1 MKILLSGLTVLTLTT
16 AAAHAGG
23 IDRSSLPL
31 SVLFA
36 DGTTAHLGF
45 SSVTPSVSGAYVAP
59 LTAFGP
65 STGNMAEN
73 YTTLNFAMKM
83 DFNDKFS
90 GALMMNQPYGA
101 DAQYTGGAYTGLE
114 AHWSS
119 SEIAAIL
126 KYKVNGGLSVYGGV
140 RNVTSKAEIMIPA
153 LLLGGNS
160 YQAVADSNS
169 QMGYLIGAAY
179 EKPEIAL
186 RASLTYQS
194 AITHDFATSELFTP
208 PGGEGA
214 KVAAAPIP
222 GGINTITNITLPQSV
237 TLDVQSGIAA
247 NTLLFGSVKWA
258 EWSKWHV
265 DPAVYRGATGQE
277 VTGFDN
283 DVITYQLGI
292 GRKINDNL
300 SVFAR
305 VGYEAST
312 GDVASRLAPT
322 DGMQSIGIGGSWTQN
337 NMKITGG
344 VEYVTLGD
352 AVDGSGTRFS
362 GNSAMGLGVSV
373 DFSF

>member
-1 MKILLSGLTVLTLTT
+1 M
-16 AAAHAGG
+16 
-23 IDRSSLPL
+23 
-31 SVLFA
+31 

-45 SSVTPSVSGAYVAP
+45 SSVTPSVSGAYVSP
-59 LTAFGP
+59 LTAFGA
-65 STGNMAEN
+65 STKNMAES
-73 YTTLNFAMKM
+73 YTTLNFALKM

-101 DAQYTGGAYTGLE
+101 DARYTGGAYTGLE
-114 AHWSS
+114 AHWKSN
-119 SEIAAIL
+119 EIAAIL
-126 KYKVNGGLSVYGGV
+126 KYRLNDNMSVYGGL
-140 RNVTSKAEIMIPA
+140 RNVTSEAEIAIPA
-153 LLLGGNS
+153 LLLGGSS

-169 QMGYLIGAAY
+169 QMGYLIVAAY

-194 AITHDFATSELFTP
+194 AITHDFATSELFSGG
-208 PGGEGA
+208 GGEDT
-214 KVAAAPIP
+214 KAAAPIP
-222 GGINTITNITLPQSV
+222 GGINTVTNITLPQSL

-247 NTLLFGSVKWA
+247 NTLLFGSVKWSG
-258 EWSKWHV
+258 WSKWHV

-305 VGYEAST
+305 LGYEAAT
-312 GDVASRLAPT
+312 GGEASRLSPT
-322 DGMQSIGIGGSWTQN
+322 DGMQSIGVGGSWTKN
-337 NMKITGG
+337 NMKVTGG
-344 VEYVTLGD
+344 VEYVKLGD

-362 GNSAMGLGVSV
+362 GNSAVGVGLSV
-373 DFSF
+373 DFAF